1 MGFFIS
7 IYLYRGIIYTMLKI
21 IPKSNVSQRAFQVF
35 KEWNITDSNY
45 QVISSSLETGLFDT
59 GSSDKQ
65 QNIYTHPLYKSLQA
79 KYYNQDANPFTLF
92 GDVEDISELAS
103 HRNIGDTIYVI
114 SIPQVKYGERIKK
127 GSVTFTDLDNEITYS
142 DNNRGSF
149 GAETPLY
156 NLVSIDLDTGAIVIK
171 DNDNETF
178 TGTLT
183 SMDLETGVSIMTF
196 GTDTDT
202 VEVVI
207 IDLDSGTLRVSEKL
221 DFDGLNIDQ
230 IIYGNIFYED
240 GLFVFTATPAF
251 SNYSCTYK
259 STKTIYETEVFLNIK
274 SGEFNFSQNPSA
286 VEVTLSGSYD
296 FETTAVTNS
305 LPAGTVKIK
314 EVQDI
319 SLKNEYYGSI
329 GTSTGSWDDYHNSSS
344 IDPTGSYLAPFIS
357 TIGLYD
363 KDGDMVAVAKLPQ
376 PIKNLPDYD
385 MNFIVRLDT

>member
-1 MGFFIS
+1 
-7 IYLYRGIIYTMLKI
+7 MLKF
-21 IPKSNVSQRAFQVF
+21 IPKSNVNQRAFQVF
-35 KEWNITDSNY
+35 KEWTITDSNY
-45 QVISSSLETGLFDT
+45 QVISSSLETGLFET
-59 GSSDKQ
+59 GSANQQ
-65 QNIYTHPLYKSLQA
+65 QNLYTHPLYKSVQS

-92 GDVEDISELAS
+92 GDITDISDLAS
-103 HRNIGDTIYVI
+103 HRKIGDTLYIV
-114 SIPQVKYGERIKK
+114 SIPQLKYGERIKK
-127 GSVTFTDLDNEITYS
+127 GSVTFTDLDNDIIYS
-142 DNNRGSF
+142 DNSRGSF

-156 NLVSIDLDTGAIVIK
+156 TLVSIDYESGAIVIK
-171 DNDNETF
+171 DNDDEEF
-178 TGTLT
+178 SGTIT

-196 GTDTDT
+196 GSDTDS
-202 VEVVI
+202 VSIVI
-207 IDLDSGTLRVSEKL
+207 IDIQSGTLRTSEPL
-221 DFDGLNIDQ
+221 DFDGLDIDQ
-230 IIYGNIFYED
+230 IIYGNIFYSD
-240 GLFVFTATPAF
+240 GLLVFTNTPAF
-251 SNYSCTYK
+251 SNYTCTYK

-286 VEVTLSGSYD
+286 VDVTLSGSYD
-296 FETTAVTNS
+296 FETTSVTNS
-305 LPAGTVKIK
+305 LPGGTVKIK

-319 SLKNEYYGSI
+319 SLRNAYYGSI

>member
-1 MGFFIS
+1 
-7 IYLYRGIIYTMLKI
+7 MLKF
-21 IPKSNVSQRAFQVF
+21 IPKSNVNQRAFQVF
-35 KEWNITDSNY
+35 KEWTITDSNY
-45 QVISSSLETGLFDT
+45 QVISSSLETGLFET
-59 GSSDKQ
+59 GSANQQ
-65 QNIYTHPLYKSLQA
+65 QNLYTHPLYKSVQS

-92 GDVEDISELAS
+92 GDITDISDLAS
-103 HRNIGDTIYVI
+103 HRRIGDTLYIV
-114 SIPQVKYGERIKK
+114 SIPQLKYGERIKK
-127 GSVTFTDLDNEITYS
+127 GSVTFTDLDNDIIYS

-156 NLVSIDLDTGAIVIK
+156 TLVSIDYESGAIVIK
-171 DNDNETF
+171 DNDNEEF
-178 TGTLT
+178 SGTIT

-196 GTDTDT
+196 GSDTDS
-202 VEVVI
+202 VSIVK
-207 IDLDSGTLRVSEKL
+207 IDIQSGTLRTSEPL
-221 DFDGLNIDQ
+221 DFDGLDIDQ
-230 IIYGNIFYED
+230 IIYGNIFYSD
-240 GLFVFTATPAF
+240 GLLVFTNTPAF
-251 SNYSCTYK
+251 SNYTCTYK

-286 VEVTLSGSYD
+286 VDVTLSGSYD
-296 FETTAVTNS
+296 FETTSVTNS
-305 LPAGTVKIK
+305 LPGGTVKIK

-319 SLKNEYYGSI
+319 SLRNAYYGSI